1 MKTKYRKLDAPDPSL
16 KVFPKFAS
24 SFFFPKLKAE
34 KEMIKVKLPSFNISK
49 RLLREKSGTYRVSSF
64 PSCFRSR
71 CGAERSGS
79 FLDPTSRSQWTY
91 LNKRHSDNRKCMIY
105 SLNWSLTWHR
115 RLQKWRFKDLG
126 KLFLLLLFSL
136 DGKWTTWPKCDWIKA
151 WTIGSMLMGEKPGK
165 LSLLRFI
172 LTSLWSTLFSC
183 GNGLLCNERLG
194 GRREGVTLKKLS

>member
-1 MKTKYRKLDAPDPSL
+1 MLQIPHW
-16 KVFPKFAS
+16 VFPKFAS
-24 SFFFPKLKAE
+24 SFFFLFQNSKLK
-34 KEMIKVKLPSFNISK
+34 KKWSK
-49 RLLREKSGTYRVSSF
+49 SSF
-64 PSCFRSR
+64 LHLTFPRGCW
-71 CGAERSGS
+71 G
-79 FLDPTSRSQWTY
+79 RSQEPIEFHLFLVVSEAGVGRKGVAVFLTP
-91 LNKRHSDNRKCMIY
+91 LQGLSGHICNKRQSDNRKCMIY
-105 SLNWSLTWHR
+105 SLNWSFTWHR

-183 GNGLLCNERLG
+183 GKGLLCNERLG
-194 GRREGVTLKKLS
+194 GRREGVTFIAV

>member
-91 LNKRHSDNRKCMIY
+91 LRDIVTIENVWYTHLIEVLHDTGDFRNEDSK
-105 SLNWSLTWHR
+105 TWGNCFCCCC
-115 RLQKWRFKDLG
+115 LVLMENGQLG
-126 KLFLLLLFSL
+126 
-136 DGKWTTWPKCDWIKA
+136 
-151 WTIGSMLMGEKPGK
+151 
-165 LSLLRFI
+165 LS
-172 LTSLWSTLFSC
+172 
-183 GNGLLCNERLG
+183 
-194 GRREGVTLKKLS
+194 VTE